1 MKSDETQIPV
11 LRKASV
17 DHPEVAE
24 LAMHFHAASLD
35 QARLHDE
42 QHQPRHEQQCMKVH
56 GRVRNAAGDGRRMPG
71 DQAEEVCPR
80 EANQSGEQHHDGYGG
95 VELAVARRGGD
106 ERTGRSS
113 GSHGGQRY

>member
-71 DQAEEVCPR
+71 DQAEKVRPR
-80 EANQSGEQHHDGYGG
+80 EADQSGEQHHDGHAG
-95 VELAVARRGGD
+95 VELAVGSCGRNQQ
-106 ERTGRSS
+106 TGRSS
-113 GSHGGQRY
+113 SSHDG